1 MSTVIVKVGTKGR
14 VTLPKALRDALKVA
28 PGDQISFSQLSDGS
42 VIIRAK
48 HRRLSTL
55 AGMLTRP
62 DQPNVSIEE
71 MRL

>member
-1 MSTVIVKVGTKGR
+1 MSTVIVKVGSKGR

-28 PGDQISFSQLSDGS
+28 PGDQISFSQLEDGT
-42 VIIRAK
+42 VILRTK

-62 DQPNVSIEE
+62 DQPHVAIDE
-71 MRL
+71 MRR